1 MRVYNAFEV
10 DFKVVWSAIRIHHQ
24 AVSAPQVAA
33 PSDCIL
39 AVVPLR
45 SVREHENVA
54 LEFVPLSVR

>member
-1 MRVYNAFEV
+1 MGVYNAFEV

-24 AVSAPQVAA
+24 TVSAPQVAA

-39 AVVPLR
+39 AMVPLR